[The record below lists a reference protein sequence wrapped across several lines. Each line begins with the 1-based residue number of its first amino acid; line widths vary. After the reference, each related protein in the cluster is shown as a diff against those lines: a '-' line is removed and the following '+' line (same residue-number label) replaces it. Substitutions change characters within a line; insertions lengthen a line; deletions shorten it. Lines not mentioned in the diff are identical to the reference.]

1 MNRQPSSR
9 ARQHSLRPETVGA
22 QAAGVLTFQLRVPLH
37 AHKLLM
43 LDLVEKAAVAV
54 LVRHTKGHPDPPA
67 LIGPLL
73 LPPASVRTCVKGR
86 RAECRDMLH
95 VDFTTAS
102 TVRPPR
108 LF

>member
-54 LVRHTKGHPDPPA
+54 LVRHTEGHPDPPA
-67 LIGPLL
+67 LTGPCCCLQQAFAR
-73 LPPASVRTCVKGR
+73 ASKEGGLNVVTCS
-86 RAECRDMLH
+86 MLISLRQ
-95 VDFTTAS
+95 A
-102 TVRPPR
+102 
-108 LF
+108 L